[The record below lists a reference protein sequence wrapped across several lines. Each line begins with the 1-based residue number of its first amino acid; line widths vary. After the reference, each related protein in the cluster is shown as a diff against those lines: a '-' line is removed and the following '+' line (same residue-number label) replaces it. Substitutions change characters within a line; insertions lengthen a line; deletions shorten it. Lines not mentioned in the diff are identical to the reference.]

1 MTQERLD
8 IAALGIERAEFAP
21 EVRPGLLD
29 RLRARRR
36 TWLAIRGF
44 REFVVCGAVYVMYDF
59 TRYLIEGDHDAAFK
73 HGRDLL
79 TFENNWHLNPEH
91 TLNNVFTAHWALGV
105 PADYIYAT
113 LHYIVTP
120 WVLIWL
126 WRRYPASYSNARS
139 VIIATT
145 IVGLAGFMLYP
156 VAPPRLLGGF
166 QDTMAHFQHWGWW
179 SNAGS
184 APRGFGSDT
193 NQFAAMPSLHV
204 GWALWAG
211 YQLVRHGQHRV
222 TRWLGA
228 LYPLVLS
235 VVVMATANHYL
246 IDVVAGVAVV
256 GIGAVLGYYFTRLTR
271 RIWPDHVPIAMQG
284 AVASHAGTATST

>member
-8 IAALGIERAEFAP
+8 LSSMEFGSPGIATAK
-21 EVRPGLLD
+21 PGVVA
-29 RLRARRR
+29 RLRARRK

-44 REFVVCGAVYVMYDF
+44 REFVVCAAVYVMYDV
-59 TRYLIEGDHDAAFK
+59 TRYLIAGEHDAAFR
-73 HGRDLL
+73 HARDLL
-79 TFENNWHLNPEH
+79 SFEHSWHLNPEH
-91 TLNNVFTAHWALGV
+91 ALNDVFTAHIVLGL
-105 PADYIYAT
+105 PSDYYYAT

-126 WRRYPASYSNARS
+126 WRRYPTSYSNARS

-145 IVGLAGFMLYP
+145 VVGLLGFIFYP
-156 VAPPRLLGGF
+156 VAPPRMIDGF
-166 QDTMAHFQHWGWW
+166 QDTMAQFQHWGWW

-184 APRGFGSDT
+184 APRGLGADT

-211 YQLVRHGQHRV
+211 YQMVRHGQHRI

-228 LYPLVLS
+228 LYPILLS

-246 IDVVAGVAVV
+246 VDVLAGVAVV
-256 GIGAVLGYYFTRLTR
+256 GLGALFGSYFTRLTR
-271 RIWPDHVPIAMQG
+271 RIWPDHVPFAMQ
-284 AVASHAGTATST
+284 ASVSNHAGPAASA